1 MRVHMMCTVDQ
12 VVIVELV
19 MDTSF
24 KFFIRDMVVGVLSAL
39 ALHAQAQVG
48 VASSTTSA
56 PVLLPMSAKQQA
68 SLGVQ
73 VATVQASTGGQ
84 VLANATVAM
93 PPGKEFTVSA
103 PYAGQ
108 MSRLLVGV
116 GDSVKTGAALAHFTS
131 PMLGDARRMLNEA
144 SLDYKNATA
153 AAQRDQAM
161 FDEGII
167 PAVRLQLSRSK
178 QEAAQAQLHAREA
191 ELLAAG
197 MRFDGNTGYATGTL
211 KAPLSGTVT
220 EAFVAVGQRVEAGA
234 MLFKLADSS
243 QLQLDL
249 QLSSDKAAQ
258 LQVGDEISIAS
269 RNAKAKLIGVTRAVD
284 ASQSAR
290 ARALVTSKGSLQAGE
305 LVSVT
310 VHAKGKASAAKPD
323 TQWLVPARAVTQW
336 RGKPWV
342 FVANDKG
349 FEGQAVNVLSSSDDL
364 SLIEVAWPV
373 GSKVAVTGIASLR
386 ALLQKDE

>member
-1 MRVHMMCTVDQ
+1 MF
-12 VVIVELV
+12 
-19 MDTSF
+19 TSF
-24 KFFIRDMVVGVLSAL
+24 KFLVRALWLGLLYALTLSAL
-39 ALHAQAQVG
+39 AQVATAQSA
-48 VASSTTSA
+48 ASA
-56 PVLLPMSAKQQA
+56 PVLLPLNAKQQA

-73 VATVQASTGGQ
+73 VAAVQASTGGQ
-84 VLANATVAM
+84 LLASATVVM

-108 MSRLLVGV
+108 VSRLLVGV
-116 GDSVKTGAALAHFTS
+116 GDTVKAGAALAHFTS
-131 PMLGDARRMLNEA
+131 PMLGDARRLLNEA
-144 SLDYKNATA
+144 SLDYKNASA

-197 MRFDGNTGYATGTL
+197 MRFDANTGYATGTL
-211 KAPLSGTVT
+211 KAPLSGTVS

-243 QLQLDL
+243 QLQLDV
-249 QLSSDKAAQ
+249 QISSDKAAQ
-258 LQVGDEISIAS
+258 LQVGDEVSIAS
-269 RNAKAKLIGVTRAVD
+269 RNAKAKLIGVSRAVD

-290 ARALVTSKGSLQAGE
+290 ARATVTQRGSLQAGE

-310 VHAKGKASAAKPD
+310 VHAKGKASAAKPE

-336 RGKPWV
+336 RGKPWL

-349 FEGQAVNVLSSSDDL
+349 FEAQSVTVLSSTDDL
-364 SLIEVAWPV
+364 SLVEAALPA

>member
-1 MRVHMMCTVDQ
+1 MF
-12 VVIVELV
+12 
-19 MDTSF
+19 TSF
-24 KFFIRDMVVGVLSAL
+24 KFSVRAAVLGVLSVLALPAL
-39 ALHAQAQVG
+39 AQMTPIQTAPAQMP
-48 VASSTTSA
+48 ASAALS
-56 PVLLPMSAKQQA
+56 LPLNAKQQA

-73 VATVQASTGGQ
+73 VAAVQPATGGQ
-84 VLANATVAM
+84 LLASATVVM

-108 MSRLLVGV
+108 VSRLLVGV
-116 GDSVKTGAALAHFTS
+116 GDTVKAGAALAHFTS
-131 PMLGDARRMLNEA
+131 PMLGDARRLFNEA
-144 SLDYKNATA
+144 SLDYKNASA
-153 AAQRDQAM
+153 AALRDQAM

-197 MRFDGNTGYATGTL
+197 MRFDANTGYATGTL
-211 KAPLSGTVT
+211 KAPLSGTVS
-220 EAFVAVGQRVEAGA
+220 EAFAAVGQRVEAGA
-234 MLFKLADSS
+234 LLFKLADSS
-243 QLQLDL
+243 QLQLDV
-249 QLSSDKAAQ
+249 QLSADKAAQ
-258 LQVGDEISIAS
+258 LQVGDEVSIAS
-269 RNAKAKLIGVTRAVD
+269 RNAKAKIIGVSRAVD

-290 ARALVTSKGSLQAGE
+290 ARATVTSRGSLQAGE
-305 LVSVT
+305 LVSVALL
-310 VHAKGKASAAKPD
+310 AKGKVASAKPD

-349 FEGQAVNVLSSSDDL
+349 FEAQAVNVLSSSDDQ
-364 SLIEVAWPV
+364 SLIEASLPV

>member
-1 MRVHMMCTVDQ
+1 MFTRFNF
-12 VVIVELV
+12 L
-19 MDTSF
+19 
-24 KFFIRDMVVGVLSAL
+24 IRSVSVL
-39 ALHAQAQVG
+39 ALSSLAWAAFAQGPV
-48 VASSTTSA
+48 SA
-56 PVLLPMSAKQQA
+56 HVSAAPLLLALNAKQQA

-73 VATVQASTGGQ
+73 VAAVQASTGGQ
-84 VLANATVAM
+84 LLASATVVM

-108 MSRLLVGV
+108 VSRLLVGV
-116 GDSVKTGAALAHFTS
+116 GDSVKAGAALAHFTS
-131 PMLGDARRMLNEA
+131 PMLGDARRLLNEA
-144 SLDYKNATA
+144 SLDYKNASA

-178 QEAAQAQLHAREA
+178 QEATQAQLHAREA

-197 MRFDGNTGYATGTL
+197 MRFDANTGYATGTL
-211 KAPLSGTVT
+211 KAPLSGTVS
-220 EAFVAVGQRVEAGA
+220 EAFVAVGQRVDAGA
-234 MLFKLADSS
+234 MLFKLADST

-258 LQVGDEISIAS
+258 LQVGDEVSVAS
-269 RNAKAKLIGVTRAVD
+269 RNAKAKIIGVSRAVD

-290 ARALVTSKGSLQAGE
+290 ARATVTYRGSLQAGE
-305 LVSVT
+305 LVPVV
-310 VHAKGKASAAKPD
+310 VHAKGKASAAKPG

-342 FVANDKG
+342 FVANVQG
-349 FEGQAVNVLSSSDDL
+349 FEAQTVNVVSSTDDL
-364 SLIEVAWPV
+364 SLVEALWPV
-373 GSKVAVTGIASLR
+373 GIKVAVTGIASLR

>member
-1 MRVHMMCTVDQ
+1 MFTFS
-12 VVIVELV
+12 
-19 MDTSF
+19 SF
-24 KFFIRDMVVGVLSAL
+24 FVGLRLRLTFVSL
-39 ALHAQAQVG
+39 ALFALGHGLVAAQSVSS
-48 VASSTTSA
+48 ASS
-56 PVLLPMSAKQQA
+56 VLTVTAKQQA

-73 VATVQASTGGQ
+73 VATVQSSMGGQ
-84 VLANATVAM
+84 LLASATVGM

-108 MSRLLVGV
+108 VSRLLVGV
-116 GDSVKTGAALAHFTS
+116 GDSVRVGAALAHFTS
-131 PMLGDARRMLNEA
+131 PMLGDARRLLNEA
-144 SLDYKNATA
+144 SLDYKNTSA
-153 AAQRDQAM
+153 AAERDQAM

-178 QEAAQAQLHAREA
+178 QEAAQAQLRAREA
-191 ELLAAG
+191 ELLASG
-197 MRFDGNTGYATGTL
+197 MRFDGNSGYATGTL
-211 KAPLSGTVT
+211 KAPLSGVIS

-249 QLSSDKAAQ
+249 QLSSEKAAQ
-258 LQVGDEISIAS
+258 LQIGDEVSIAN
-269 RNAKAKLIGVTRAVD
+269 RNAKAKIIGVSSAVD

-290 ARALVTSKGSLQAGE
+290 ARATVTQRGSLQAGD
-305 LVSVT
+305 LVSV
-310 VHAKGKASAAKPD
+310 VIHAKGKLSTNQQD
-323 TQWLVPARAVTQW
+323 THWLVPARAVTQW

-349 FEGQAVNVLSSSDDL
+349 FEAKAVNVTSSTDEL
-364 SLIEVAWPV
+364 SLIEVALPKS
-373 GSKVAVTGIASLR
+373 SKVAITGVASLR

>member
-1 MRVHMMCTVDQ
+1 MV
-12 VVIVELV
+12 
-19 MDTSF
+19 TSF
-24 KFFIRDMVVGVLSAL
+24 KFFLRGVSVAALSAL
-39 ALHAQAQVG
+39 TFNVWAQVKP
-48 VASSTTSA
+48 VQSSAGA
-56 PVLLPMSAKQQA
+56 PVILTVNAKQQA

-73 VATVQASTGGQ
+73 VAAVQPSTGGQ
-84 VLANATVAM
+84 LLASATVVM
-93 PPGKEFTVSA
+93 PPGKELTVSA

-108 MSRLLVGV
+108 VSRLLVGV
-116 GDSVKTGAALAHFTS
+116 GDTVKAGAALAYFTS
-131 PMLGDARRMLNEA
+131 PMLGDARRLLNEA
-144 SLDYKNATA
+144 SLDYKNASA

-197 MRFDGNTGYATGTL
+197 MRFDANTGYATGTL
-211 KAPLSGTVT
+211 KAPLSGTVS

-258 LQVGDEISIAS
+258 LQVGDEVSIAS
-269 RNAKAKLIGVTRAVD
+269 RNAKAKLIGVSRAVD

-290 ARALVTSKGSLQAGE
+290 ARATVTTRGSLQAGE

-310 VHAKGKASAAKPD
+310 LHAKGKAGAAKAD

-336 RGKPWV
+336 RGKPWL

-349 FEGQAVNVLSSSDDL
+349 FEAQTVNVISSTDDL
-364 SLIEVAWPV
+364 SLIEAALPA

>member
-1 MRVHMMCTVDQ
+1 MFT
-12 VVIVELV
+12 
-19 MDTSF
+19 F
-24 KFFIRDMVVGVLSAL
+24 FPFFISRILNPTFFALVLL
-39 ALHAQAQVG
+39 ALPHDIVVAQPVI
-48 VASSTTSA
+48 SA
-56 PVLLPMSAKQQA
+56 PSNLTITAKQQA

-73 VATVQASTGGQ
+73 VAAVQGSTGGQ
-84 VLANATVAM
+84 LLASATVVM

-108 MSRLLVGV
+108 VSRLLVGV
-116 GDSVKTGAALAHFTS
+116 GDSVKAGAALAHFTS
-131 PMLGDARRMLNEA
+131 PMLGDARRLLNEA
-144 SLDYKNATA
+144 SLEYKNSSA

-191 ELLAAG
+191 ELLASG
-197 MRFDGNTGYATGTL
+197 MRFDVNSGYATGTL
-211 KAPLSGTVT
+211 KAPLSGIVS
-220 EAFVAVGQRVEAGA
+220 EAFVAVGQRVEAGT

-249 QLSSDKAAQ
+249 QLSSEKAAQ
-258 LQVGDEISIAS
+258 LQVGDEVSIAT
-269 RNAKAKLIGVTRAVD
+269 RNAKAKIIGVSRAVD

-290 ARALVTSKGSLQAGE
+290 ARATVTTRGSLQAGE
-305 LVSVT
+305 LISVT
-310 VHAKGKASAAKPD
+310 VHPKGKASSDKPD

-336 RGKPWV
+336 RGKPWI

-349 FEGQAVNVLSSSDDL
+349 FEAKTVNVISSTDDL
-364 SLIEVAWPV
+364 SLIEVAVPLS
-373 GSKVAVTGIASLR
+373 SKVAITGVASLR

>member
-1 MRVHMMCTVDQ
+1 MFTRFNF
-12 VVIVELV
+12 L
-19 MDTSF
+19 
-24 KFFIRDMVVGVLSAL
+24 IRSVSVL
-39 ALHAQAQVG
+39 ALSSLAWAAFAQGPV
-48 VASSTTSA
+48 SA
-56 PVLLPMSAKQQA
+56 HVSATPLLLALNAKQQA

-73 VATVQASTGGQ
+73 VAAVQASTGGQ
-84 VLANATVAM
+84 LLASATVVM

-108 MSRLLVGV
+108 VSRLLVGV
-116 GDSVKTGAALAHFTS
+116 GDSVKAGTALAHFTS
-131 PMLGDARRMLNEA
+131 PMLGDARRLLDEA
-144 SLDYKNATA
+144 SLDYKNASA

-197 MRFDGNTGYATGTL
+197 MRFDANTGYATGTL
-211 KAPLSGTVT
+211 KAPLSGTVS
-220 EAFVAVGQRVEAGA
+220 EAFVAVGQRVDAGA
-234 MLFKLADSS
+234 MLFKLADST

-258 LQVGDEISIAS
+258 LQVGDEVSVAS
-269 RNAKAKLIGVTRAVD
+269 RNAKAKIIGVSRAVD

-290 ARALVTSKGSLQAGE
+290 ARATVTYRGSLQAGE
-305 LVSVT
+305 LVPAV
-310 VHAKGKASAAKPD
+310 VHAKGKASAAKPG

-342 FVANDKG
+342 FVANAQG
-349 FEGQAVNVLSSSDDL
+349 FEAQTVNVVSSTDDL
-364 SLIEVAWPV
+364 SLVEALWPV

>member
-1 MRVHMMCTVDQ
+1 MFTF
-12 VVIVELV
+12 
-19 MDTSF
+19 F
-24 KFFIRDMVVGVLSAL
+24 KLFVRGAFAWALSAWVL
-39 ALHAQAQVG
+39 GALAQV
-48 VASSTTSA
+48 APTQSTASA
-56 PVLLPMSAKQQA
+56 PLLLPLNAKQQA

-73 VATVQASTGGQ
+73 VAAVQASTGGQ
-84 VLANATVAM
+84 LLASAIVVM

-108 MSRLLVGV
+108 VSRLLVGV
-116 GDSVKTGAALAHFTS
+116 GDSVKAGAALAHFTS
-131 PMLGDARRMLNEA
+131 PMLGDARRLLNEA
-144 SLDYKNATA
+144 SLDYKNASA

-191 ELLAAG
+191 ELVAAG
-197 MRFDGNTGYATGTL
+197 MRFDANTGYATGTL
-211 KAPLSGTVT
+211 KAPLSGTVS

-243 QLQLDL
+243 QLQLDV

-258 LQVGDEISIAS
+258 LQVGDEVSIAS
-269 RNAKAKLIGVTRAVD
+269 RNAKAKIIGVSRAVD

-290 ARALVTSKGSLQAGE
+290 ARATVTSRGSLQAGE

-310 VHAKGKASAAKPD
+310 VHAKGKAGLAKSD

-336 RGKPWV
+336 RGKPWL

-349 FEGQAVNVLSSSDDL
+349 FEAQTVNVISSTDDL
-364 SLIEVAWPV
+364 SLVEATLPV

>member
-1 MRVHMMCTVDQ
+1 MFTFF
-12 VVIVELV
+12 
-19 MDTSF
+19 S
-24 KFFIRDMVVGVLSAL
+24 FFISRILNQTIFAVVLL
-39 ALHAQAQVG
+39 ALPHDIVVAQPVI
-48 VASSTTSA
+48 SA
-56 PVLLPMSAKQQA
+56 PSNLTITAKQQA

-73 VATVQASTGGQ
+73 VAAVQGSTGGQ
-84 VLANATVAM
+84 LLASATVVM

-108 MSRLLVGV
+108 VSRLLVGV
-116 GDSVKTGAALAHFTS
+116 GDSVKAGSALAHFTS
-131 PMLGDARRMLNEA
+131 PMLGDARRLLNEA
-144 SLDYKNATA
+144 ALEYKNSSA

-191 ELLAAG
+191 ELLASG
-197 MRFDGNTGYATGTL
+197 MRFDVNSGYATGTL
-211 KAPLSGTVT
+211 KAPLSGIVS
-220 EAFVAVGQRVEAGA
+220 EAFVAVGQRVEAGT

-243 QLQLDL
+243 QLHLDL
-249 QLSSDKAAQ
+249 QLSSEKAAQ
-258 LQVGDEISIAS
+258 LQVGDEVSIAT
-269 RNAKAKLIGVTRAVD
+269 RNAKAKIIGVSRAVD

-290 ARALVTSKGSLQAGE
+290 ARATVTTKGSLQAGE

-310 VHAKGKASAAKPD
+310 LHPKGKASSDKPD
-323 TQWLVPARAVTQW
+323 MYWLVPARAVTQW
-336 RGKPWV
+336 RGKPWI

-349 FEGQAVNVLSSSDDL
+349 FEAKTVNLISSTDDL
-364 SLIEVAWPV
+364 SLIEVALPQS
-373 GSKVAVTGIASLR
+373 SKVAITGIASLR

>member
-1 MRVHMMCTVDQ
+1 MFTSCQFFLRGV
-12 VVIVELV
+12 LV
-19 MDTSF
+19 AA
-24 KFFIRDMVVGVLSAL
+24 LSAL
-39 ALHAQAQVG
+39 SFNALAQVTA
-48 VASSTTSA
+48 VQSAAST
-56 PVLLPMSAKQQA
+56 PVLLPLSTKQQA

-73 VATVQASTGGQ
+73 VAAVQASTGGQ
-84 VLANATVAM
+84 LLASATVVM

-108 MSRLLVGV
+108 VSRLLVGV
-116 GDSVKTGAALAHFTS
+116 GDTVKAGAALAHFTS
-131 PMLGDARRMLNEA
+131 PMLGDARRLLNDA
-144 SLDYKNATA
+144 SLDYKNASA

-191 ELLAAG
+191 ELVAAG
-197 MRFDGNTGYATGTL
+197 MRFDANTGYATGTL
-211 KAPLSGTVT
+211 KAPLSGTVS

-243 QLQLDL
+243 QLQLDV

-258 LQVGDEISIAS
+258 LQVGDEVSIAS
-269 RNAKAKLIGVTRAVD
+269 RNAKARLIGVSRAVD

-290 ARALVTSKGSLQAGE
+290 ARATVTTRGSLQAGE

-310 VHAKGKASAAKPD
+310 VHAKGKAGAAKPD
-323 TQWLVPARAVTQW
+323 TQWLVPARAVTPW
-336 RGKPWV
+336 RGKPWL

-349 FEGQAVNVLSSSDDL
+349 FEAQTVTVLSSTDDL
-364 SLIEVAWPV
+364 SLVEAALPA

>member
-1 MRVHMMCTVDQ
+1 MF
-12 VVIVELV
+12 
-19 MDTSF
+19 TSF
-24 KFFIRDMVVGVLSAL
+24 QFFVRSLVCGMVSVV
-39 ALHAQAQVG
+39 ALHALAQVG
-48 VASSTTSA
+48 ATSSATHA
-56 PVLLPMSAKQQA
+56 PVSLPLNAKQQA

-73 VATVQASTGGQ
+73 VAQVQASTGGQ
-84 VLANATVAM
+84 LLASATVVM

-108 MSRLLVGV
+108 VSRLLVGV
-116 GDSVKTGAALAHFTS
+116 GDTVKAGAALAHFTS
-131 PMLGDARRMLNEA
+131 PMLGDARRLLNEA
-144 SLDYKNATA
+144 SLDYKNASA

-178 QEAAQAQLHAREA
+178 QETAQAQLNAREA

-197 MRFDGNTGYATGTL
+197 MRFDANTGYATGTL
-211 KAPLSGTVT
+211 KAPLSGTVS

-234 MLFKLADSS
+234 LLFKLADSS

-249 QLSSDKAAQ
+249 QLSSDKALQ
-258 LQVGDEISIAS
+258 LQVGDEVSIAS
-269 RNAKAKLIGVTRAVD
+269 RNAKAKLIGVSRAVD

-290 ARALVTSKGSLQAGE
+290 ARATVTSRGSLQAGE

-310 VHAKGKASAAKPD
+310 VHAKGQANMAKPD
-323 TQWLVPARAVTQW
+323 TQWLVPTRAITQW
-336 RGKPWV
+336 RGKPWL
-342 FVANDKG
+342 FVANEKG
-349 FEGQAVNVLSSSDDL
+349 FQAQTVNVLSSTDDL
-364 SLIEVAWPV
+364 SLIDAALPA
-373 GSKVAVTGIASLR
+373 GSKVAITGIASLR